1 MAFSPECAKELDI
14 VIVLDGS
21 NSIYPWS
28 SIIDFLRRFI
38 EKIEIGP
45 KLSQVSCMNGKI
57 IYKIIMF
64 YWKTLIMIM
73 LEINTCL
80 KYMDGCSGKHQVV
93 ESNLDKWLSYI
104 RHRKRIKKRNI
115 CRFAANSI
123 FHIIFNDL
131 NVFHY
136 GIFHMV
142 PTVTIT
148 IRWRS

>member
-1 MAFSPECAKELDI
+1 MAFPPECAKELDI

-38 EKIEIGP
+38 ENIEIGP

-57 IYKIIMF
+57 VCKIGF
-64 YWKTLIMIM
+64 HFGNGQFM

-93 ESNLDKWLSYI
+93 ESNMDKWLSYI
-104 RHRKRIKKRNI
+104 RLLWNI
-115 CRFAANSI
+115 CRFAAN
-123 FHIIFNDL
+123 
-131 NVFHY
+131 
-136 GIFHMV
+136 
-142 PTVTIT
+142 
-148 IRWRS
+148 